1 MAGQTLLT
9 RMKPRCLAIRSR
21 YSHHAAVS
29 GYSQILRFI
38 EPVAEIGE
46 DETASRGSSSG
57 RRYRWMYEWDAW
69 REVRRQPIDII
80 HILYAEEYF
89 RFMKMLCPR
98 TPLVL
103 TFHQPPAVLEREL
116 EHGDAMGRAYKWTHC
131 LTRNRFRK
139 VDAAIVTNPN
149 QIPPLSR
156 FIPAERIHH
165 IPLGVAVQRLV
176 AVSESLAEPPC
187 RREILTV
194 GNWRRD
200 WPYYFSFVAWC
211 REHAPDLR
219 FTLVNRKL
227 EPQWAALVGALNNLR
242 YLPGAS
248 DESLFSLYHDA
259 AVQFLPFEGVAGNNS
274 VNEGL
279 AFGCP
284 IVTNASLSFAGG
296 DAFVDVVPLGH
307 EACLAGLR
315 RFLGMGPE
323 ERSRMKVA
331 ARAAVSE
338 LDWGNIAARTIDVY
352 RSVI

>member
-1 MAGQTLLT
+1 MADPALPART
-9 RMKPRCLAIRSR
+9 KPRCLAIRSR

-38 EPVAEIGE
+38 EPVVEIGR
-46 DETASRGSSSG
+46 DETAASGSSPG
-57 RRYRWMYEWDAW
+57 RRYLWLYEWDAW
-69 REVRRQPIDII
+69 REVRRQPIDVI

-116 EHGDAMGRAYKWTHC
+116 AHGDTMGRVYKWTHR
-131 LTRNRFRK
+131 LTRNRFRN

-165 IPLGVAVQRLV
+165 IPLGVAVQRLITL
-176 AVSESLAEPPC
+176 SESLAEPAG

-200 WPYYFSFVAWC
+200 WPYYFSFVEWC
-211 REHAPDLR
+211 RQHAPDLR

-227 EPQWAALVGALNNLR
+227 EPHWAARVGTLDNLR

-248 DESLFSLYHDA
+248 DDTLFSLYHEA
-259 AVQFLPFEGVAGNNS
+259 AAQFLPFEGVAGNNS

-279 AFGCP
+279 TFGCP
-284 IVTNASLSFAGG
+284 IVTNASLSFGG
-296 DAFVDVVPLGH
+296 GGTFMDVVPLGH
-307 EACLAGLR
+307 EACLAALR

-323 ERSRMKVA
+323 ERLRMKAA

-338 LDWGNIAARTIDVY
+338 LDWSSIAARTMDVY

>member
-1 MAGQTLLT
+1 
-9 RMKPRCLAIRSR
+9 MKLRCLAIRSR
-21 YSHHAAVS
+21 YAHHAAVS
-29 GYSQILRFI
+29 GYSQILRFV
-38 EPVAEIGE
+38 EPVAEIGN
-46 DETASRGSSSG
+46 DETADCTSG
-57 RRYRWMYEWDAW
+57 RRRRYLWLYEFDAW
-69 REVRRQPIDII
+69 REVRRQPVDVI

-103 TFHQPPAVLEREL
+103 TFHQPPDVLEREL
-116 EHGDAMGRAYKWTHC
+116 EYGDAMGRAYQWTHRLC
-131 LTRNRFRK
+131 RSRFRR
-139 VDAAIVTNPN
+139 VDAAIVTNAN
-149 QIPPLSR
+149 QIAPLSR

-176 AVSESLAEPPC
+176 AISESLPESVN

-200 WPYYFSFVAWC
+200 WPYYFSFVEWC
-211 REHAPDLR
+211 REHAPELH
-219 FTLVNRKL
+219 FTLVNRRL
-227 EPQWAALVGALNNLR
+227 DPQWMARVGELDNLR
-242 YLPGAS
+242 YLPGVS
-248 DESLFSLYHDA
+248 DESLFALYHEA

-284 IVTNASLSFAGG
+284 IVTNASLSFTGG
-296 DAFVDVVPLGH
+296 DSFINVVPLRH
-307 EACLAGLR
+307 EECLVALR
-315 RFLGMGPE
+315 RFLGMTPE
-323 ERSRMKVA
+323 DRLRMKIA

-338 LDWGNIAARTIDVY
+338 LDWSNIAARTIDVY